1 MPEAAVD
8 EIEYEEVACQTVET
22 EQERL
27 DRDGIYGEIKRELI
41 KRGIPA
47 HEIAFIITL
56 SNTIFFRLLAH
67 APEELQREAKGDA
80 GRAIPAFCF
89 TEEDIRERFRQ
100 EEQWDEMSEDEKRE
114 AIQSLID
121 AVEYDNVAKLANGA
135 ISEAVGRYLH
145 DAIVAEEERQ
155 EEGEGA

>member
-1 MPEAAVD
+1 MAQARRE
-8 EIEYEEVACQTVET
+8 
-22 EQERL
+22 
-27 DRDGIYGEIKRELI
+27 RDGNTAPECRRSSVVNQGDKMSNI
-41 KRGIPA
+41 
-47 HEIAFIITL
+47 IITL

-67 APEELQREAKGDA
+67 APEELQREAKEDA

>member
-1 MPEAAVD
+1 MARRAVAQARR
-8 EIEYEEVACQTVET
+8 E
-22 EQERL
+22 
-27 DRDGIYGEIKRELI
+27 RDGNTAPECRRSSVVNHGDKMSNI
-41 KRGIPA
+41 
-47 HEIAFIITL
+47 IITL

-100 EEQWDEMSEDEKRE
+100 EEQWDEMSEDEQRE

-121 AVEYDNVAKLANGA
+121 AVELCYLNDNFAGLARLSFLSGLTALSFHSSN
-135 ISEAVGRYLH
+135 SNP
-145 DAIVAEEERQ
+145 
-155 EEGEGA
+155 

>member
-1 MPEAAVD
+1 MARRTVAQARRERNGNTAPECWRSSVVNQGD
-8 EIEYEEVACQTVET
+8 NMSNI
-22 EQERL
+22 
-27 DRDGIYGEIKRELI
+27 
-41 KRGIPA
+41 
-47 HEIAFIITL
+47 IITL

-100 EEQWDEMSEDEKRE
+100 EEQWDEMSEDEQRE
-114 AIQSLID
+114 AIQSLMD

-135 ISEAVGRYLH
+135 ISEAIGRYLH
-145 DAIVAEEERQ
+145 DAMIAEEERR
-155 EEGEGA
+155 EETEGS

>member
-1 MPEAAVD
+1 MSN
-8 EIEYEEVACQTVET
+8 I
-22 EQERL
+22 
-27 DRDGIYGEIKRELI
+27 
-41 KRGIPA
+41 
-47 HEIAFIITL
+47 IITL

-67 APEELQREAKGDA
+67 APEELQREAKEDA

-121 AVEYDNVAKLANGA
+121 AVEYDNVAKLADEA
-135 ISEAVGRYLH
+135 ISEAVARYLH
-145 DAIVAEEERQ
+145 DAMIEKVERQ